1 MIPIK
6 LLKKIFFLVN
16 IKMDQENIMFFKNY
30 DKSYTMVDLYLDDK
44 FFGYKDSYNYYDIDV
59 NKILLS
65 KKSNN
70 EYIIRYND
78 VNKMTIV
85 QLQLEIKN
93 FYGELHTFTNNDRVK
108 FIHNDDKELFRK
120 YREIW
125 NKITELIGINNTPD
139 FVETTLNDG
148 DEFITV
154 DVHKNTSFVRGN
166 NINKLVIVLHSAINN
181 YLQTSLVQHRY

>member
-1 MIPIK
+1 
-6 LLKKIFFLVN
+6 
-16 IKMDQENIMFFKNY
+16 MDQENIMFYKNQ
-30 DKSYTMVDLYLDDK
+30 DKSYTMTDLYLNHNI

-125 NKITELIGINNTPD
+125 NKITELIGINNAPD